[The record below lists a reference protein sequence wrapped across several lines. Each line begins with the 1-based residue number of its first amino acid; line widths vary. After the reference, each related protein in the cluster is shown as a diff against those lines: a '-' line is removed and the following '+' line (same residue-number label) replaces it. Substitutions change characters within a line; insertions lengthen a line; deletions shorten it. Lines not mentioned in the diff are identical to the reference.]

1 MKQPIQFH
9 RVLRAV
15 IDRADTR
22 HRKATGKPLS
32 LYVIAHG
39 VGISLIVLTQVL
51 DGDSTLDTSYLLPLL
66 VYLGSD
72 EEEQRFI
79 FHLAEIA
86 QREGAATNRE
96 KGPDT
101 DRSSA
106 ALFRRRDDTE
116 PTAERITEKRPLP

>member
-1 MKQPIQFH
+1 VKQPIQF
-9 RVLRAV
+9 RRALRAV

-32 LYVIAHG
+32 LSVIARD

-51 DGDSTLDTSYLLPLL
+51 DGEKILDTSHLLPLL
-66 VYLGSD
+66 VYLGAD
-72 EEEQRFI
+72 EGEQRFI

-86 QREGAATNRE
+86 QREGAAAKLK
-96 KGPDT
+96 KGLDT

-106 ALFRRRDDTE
+106 ALFRRSNDTD
-116 PTAERITEKRPLP
+116 PTTERITEKGPLL